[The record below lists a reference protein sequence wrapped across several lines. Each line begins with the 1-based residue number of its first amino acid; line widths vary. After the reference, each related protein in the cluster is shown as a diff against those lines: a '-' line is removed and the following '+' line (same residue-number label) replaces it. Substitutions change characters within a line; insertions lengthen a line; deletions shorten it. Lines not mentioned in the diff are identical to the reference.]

1 MPIKLIALDVD
12 GTLVN
17 SRQEVTPATVQALQ
31 TAADRGIH
39 VVLCTG
45 RMLSEC
51 AELLQK
57 LPMIHFAVTC
67 TGTQTFD
74 LRSGQSIARHSL
86 TADELKLLCSRLW
99 DLDVMLQIFD
109 DRDGLMHNDAQL
121 LATAERFCDSGLATA
136 IRRYHVPEPDLRSYV
151 EAYDA
156 PTNKIH
162 MFFGSAADKR
172 IALERLQDLPY
183 EQMDSM
189 FTDLELMPPG
199 IDKGIGLQD
208 LAAYLQFEPA
218 EVMAI
223 GDGGNDAGML
233 RYAGLAVVMGNAND
247 AVKAMGHRITDD
259 HNHDGVAKAVMQ
271 VLEEQCH
278 DMSD

>member
-31 TAADRGIH
+31 AAADQGIH

-51 AELLQK
+51 QELLAK
-57 LPMIHFAVTC
+57 LPMIQFAVTC

-74 LRSGQSIARHSL
+74 LRNGQSIARHGL
-86 TADELKLLCSRLW
+86 TAAELKEICSHLW

-109 DRDGLMHNDAQL
+109 DRDGLMHNDAAL
-121 LATAERFCDSGLATA
+121 LADAERFCGSELANA
-136 IRRYHVPEPDLRSYV
+136 IRRYHKPEEDLRSYV
-151 EAYDA
+151 EAYEG

-162 MFFGSAADKR
+162 MFFGSAADKQT
-172 IALERLQDLPY
+172 ALERFRGLNY
-183 EQMDSM
+183 EFMDSM
-189 FTDLELMPPG
+189 FTDLEIMPG
-199 IDKGIGLQD
+199 QVDKGVGLQD
-208 LAAYLQFEPA
+208 LAEHLHFAPE
-218 EVMAI
+218 EVMAV

-233 RYAGLAVVMGNAND
+233 RYAGLAVAMGNAGD
-247 AVKAMGHRITDD
+247 AVKALAHRITDD
-259 HNHDGVAKAVMQ
+259 NDHDGVAKAVWR
-271 VLEEQCH
+271 VLEEQH
-278 DMSD
+278 EHSN

>member
-17 SRQEVTPATVQALQ
+17 SRQEVTPATVCALQ
-31 TAADRGIH
+31 NAADRGIH

-51 AELLQK
+51 TELLQK

-86 TADELKLLCSRLW
+86 TAEELKLLCSRLW

-109 DRDGLMHNDAQL
+109 DRDGLMHNDAAL
-121 LATAERFCDSGLATA
+121 LAAAERFCGCGLATA
-136 IRRYHVPEPDLRSYV
+136 IRRYHVPEADLRAYV

-162 MFFGSAADKR
+162 MFFGSVQDKQT
-172 IALERLQDLPY
+172 ALDRLKDLPY

-199 IDKGIGLQD
+199 IDKGTGLQD
-208 LAAYLQFEPA
+208 LAAWLQFDPT

-247 AVKAMGHRITDD
+247 TVKAMAHRITDD
-259 HNHDGVAKAVMQ
+259 NDHDGVAKAVMQ
-271 VLEEQCH
+271 VLEEQYH
-278 DMSD
+278 DVPD